1 MSPSLQLSCD
11 STYGIDDGNML
22 YGVQLPFLIGKF
34 CFFNKINK
42 EEQFLKTFLYLRC
55 F

>member
-11 STYGIDDGNML
+11 STDGIGDGNML

-34 CFFNKINK
+34 FF
-42 EEQFLKTFLYLRC
+42 F
-55 F
+55 